1 MRMTLD
7 SRMDL
12 NALDSR
18 TRREQRTI
26 LFLSSVEACL
36 QFPRHRRISWL
47 LGAHRHTMFVK
58 TSNPATHLLQK
69 DKKTI

>member
-1 MRMTLD
+1 MDLNALD
-7 SRMDL
+7 SRM
-12 NALDSR
+12 ALDSR

-36 QFPRHRRISWL
+36 QFPRHRRVGWL